1 MAKRALGPACLLI
14 VRAVRSALDM
24 APDAKGALVACSG
37 GPDSLALALCAPI
50 ATPNCGGA
58 LIVDHGLQAGAT
70 QAARR
75 TAETLTQRGVHAR
88 VVQVEVG
95 KGGGPEAAARSARYA
110 ALEAAAR
117 AGEVVLLGHTLDD
130 QAETVL
136 LGLARGS
143 GTRSL
148 SGMPVRRGRF
158 VRPLLGLRRAVTEA
172 ACTELGVTPWRDPHN
187 AEPRFARARVRAS
200 VLPTLEAELGP
211 GIAQAL
217 ARTAQLARA
226 DADLLDELAAS
237 HDLGI
242 EPSCAELAALP
253 TALRGR
259 VLLRW
264 LRSLGA
270 TDLGADHVH
279 AVERLV
285 TDWHGQ
291 AGAEVPGFGIRRSG
305 GRLVAWTKSDH
316 AAEPTAGLR

>member
-14 VRAVRSALDM
+14 VRAVRSALCE
-24 APDAKGALVACSG
+24 AQDATGALVACSG
-37 GPDSLALALCAPI
+37 GADSLALALCAPI
-50 ATPNCGGA
+50 ATPRCGGA
-58 LIVDHGLQAGAT
+58 VIVDHGLQAAAT

-75 TAETLTQRGVHAR
+75 TAHTLTERGVNVR

-95 KGGGPEAAARSARYA
+95 EGGGPEASARRARYA
-110 ALEAAAR
+110 ALEAAAV

-158 VRPLLGLRRAVTEA
+158 LRPLLGLRRAVTEA

-187 AEPRFARARVRAS
+187 AEPRFARSRVRAS

-217 ARTAQLARA
+217 ARTARLARA
-226 DADLLDELAAS
+226 DADLLDELAAR
-237 HDLGI
+237 HDLGR

-264 LRSLGA
+264 LCSLGA
-270 TDLGADHVH
+270 TDLGTDHVH
-279 AVERLV
+279 EVERLV
-285 TDWHGQ
+285 TQWHGQ
-291 AGAEVPGFGIRRSG
+291 AGVDVPGLRIRRRE
-305 GRLVAWTKSDH
+305 GRLVAWTKSGH
-316 AAEPTAGLR
+316 AAEPGAGLR